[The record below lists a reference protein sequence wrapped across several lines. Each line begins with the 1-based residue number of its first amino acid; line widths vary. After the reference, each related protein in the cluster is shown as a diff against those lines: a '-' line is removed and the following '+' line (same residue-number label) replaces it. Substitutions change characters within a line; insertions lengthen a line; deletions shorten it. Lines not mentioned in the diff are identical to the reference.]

1 MNLDLFILGGYGHF
15 VWPSFIFAF
24 LSCFVL
30 YLTTK
35 RKFHK
40 YERMFLKENKHI
52 KQAVVPVAVVGDHV
66 MGVGPKTD
74 GGFEDRMSQI
84 ADAHPGSPLA
94 SRYKSNE
101 SHAKIKARSV
111 IEKHKKKR
119 PLVT

>member
-1 MNLDLFILGGYGHF
+1 MPTYTFYDEKSEIE
-15 VWPSFIFAF
+15 WTEF
-24 LSCFVL
+24 LSIA
-30 YLTTK
+30 
-35 RKFHK
+35 
-40 YERMFLKENKHI
+40 EREKFLKENKHI

-74 GGFEDRMSQI
+74 GGFEDRMSHI

>member
-1 MNLDLFILGGYGHF
+1 M
-15 VWPSFIFAF
+15 PSYTFYDEKSGIEWTEF
-24 LSCFVL
+24 LSIA
-30 YLTTK
+30 
-35 RKFHK
+35 
-40 YERMFLKENKHI
+40 EREKFLKENKHI
-52 KQAVVPVAVVGDHV
+52 KQAVVAVAIVGDHV

>member
-1 MNLDLFILGGYGHF
+1 MPTYTFYDEKSGIE
-15 VWPSFIFAF
+15 WTEF
-24 LSCFVL
+24 LSMNE
-30 YLTTK
+30 
-35 RKFHK
+35 REKFLNK
-40 YERMFLKENKHI
+40 NKHI

-74 GGFEDRMSQI
+74 SGFEDRMSQI
-84 ADAHPGSPLA
+84 ANAHPGSPLA

>member
-1 MNLDLFILGGYGHF
+1 MPTYTFYDEASGIE
-15 VWPSFIFAF
+15 WDEF
-24 LSCFVL
+24 LSVA
-30 YLTTK
+30 
-35 RKFHK
+35 
-40 YERMFLKENKHI
+40 EREKFLKDNKHI
-52 KQAVVPVAVVGDHV
+52 RQAIVPVAIVGDHV

-74 GGFEDRMSQI
+74 SGFEDRMSQI
-84 ADAHPGSPLA
+84 ANAHPGSPLA

>member
-1 MNLDLFILGGYGHF
+1 MPTYTFYDEKSGIE
-15 VWPSFIFAF
+15 WTEF
-24 LSCFVL
+24 LSIA
-30 YLTTK
+30 
-35 RKFHK
+35 
-40 YERMFLKENKHI
+40 EREKFLKENKHI
-52 KQAVVPVAVVGDHV
+52 KQAVVAVAIVGDHV

-101 SHAKIKARSV
+101 SHAKIKARTV